1 MLAYSIRRSLW
12 ALPTMFAVLLFIFL
26 VMRVLP
32 GDPAY
37 AILGDEAPPEA
48 LELFRQNW
56 GLDKPLPHQFL
67 SYFGGL
73 MTGDLG
79 LSMAN
84 RQPIFPQILRAIPY
98 TLDLTIAGSVIGLL
112 FGVPLGVFTA
122 RNRNSFFDYLGRFI
136 SLAGLSMPTFYLGI
150 LLIFF
155 FSYKFQWFPVI
166 GGGDLSDPWSRIHH
180 LVLPALSVGLS
191 QTAYITRITR
201 SSFLEV
207 INAEFVQTARAKG
220 VIERRV
226 MYRHAL
232 RNALVPIV
240 SVVGIYVGILIG
252 SSILVT
258 IVFNRPGLGKLMVG
272 AISTHDYTMLQSIMA
287 MYAGII
293 VIVNLLTDLAYG
305 LVDPRI
311 RYGSNG

>member
-1 MLAYSIRRSLW
+1 ML
-12 ALPTMFAVLLFIFL
+12 AVLLFIFV

-37 AILGDEAPPEA
+37 AILGDEAPAEA
-48 LELFRQNW
+48 LEQFRRSW
-56 GLDKPLPHQFL
+56 GLDKPLPQQFWI
-67 SYFGGL
+67 YFSGL
-73 MTGDLG
+73 ATGDLG

-84 RQPIFPQILRAIPY
+84 RQPILPQILRAIPY
-98 TLDLTIAGSVIGLL
+98 TLDLTFAGSAIGILL
-112 FGVPLGVFTA
+112 GVPLGVFTA
-122 RNRNSFFDYLGRFI
+122 RYRNSSVDYLGRVF
-136 SLAGLSMPTFYLGI
+136 SLAGLSLPSFYLGI

-155 FSYKFQWFPVI
+155 LSFKYQWFPVI
-166 GGGDLSDPWSRIHH
+166 GGGDLSDPWSRIYH

-191 QTAYITRITR
+191 QTAYITRVTR

-220 VIERRV
+220 VRERPV
-226 MYRHAL
+226 MYKHAL

-287 MYAGII
+287 IYAGII
-293 VIVNLLTDLAYG
+293 VVVNLLTDLAYG

-311 RYGSNG
+311 RYR

>member
-1 MLAYSIRRSLW
+1 MLAYCIRRSLW
-12 ALPTMFAVLLFIFL
+12 ALPTMFAVLVFIFL

-48 LELFRQNW
+48 LEQFRHNW
-56 GLDKPLPHQFL
+56 GLDRPLPQQFAN
-67 SYFGGL
+67 YMGGL

-84 RQPIFPQILRAIPY
+84 RQPILPQLLRAMPY
-98 TLDLTIAGSVIGLL
+98 TLDLTIAGSSIGLL
-112 FGVPLGVFTA
+112 FGIPLGVLTA
-122 RNRNSFFDYLGRFI
+122 RHRNSSVDYVGRI
-136 SLAGLSMPTFYLGI
+136 VSLAGLSVPSFYLGI
-150 LLIFF
+150 LLIYFLSF
-155 FSYKFQWFPVI
+155 KYQWFPVI
-166 GGGDLSDPWSRIHH
+166 GGGDLSDPWSRLYH
-180 LVLPALSVGLS
+180 LILPALSVGLS

-207 INAEFVQTARAKG
+207 VNADFVQTARAKG
-220 VIERRV
+220 LSERPV
-226 MYRHAL
+226 MFKHAL
-232 RNALVPIV
+232 RNALVPVV
-240 SVVGIYVGILIG
+240 SVAGIYVGILIG

-272 AISTHDYTMLQSIMA
+272 AISTYDYTMLQSIMA
-287 MYAGII
+287 FYAGII

-311 RYGSNG
+311 RYS

>member
-1 MLAYSIRRSLW
+1 MLAYCIRRSLW
-12 ALPTMFAVLLFIFL
+12 ALPTMFAVLVFIFL

-48 LELFRQNW
+48 LEQFRRNW
-56 GLDKPLPHQFL
+56 GLDRPLPQQFGNYM
-67 SYFGGL
+67 SGL
-73 MTGDLG
+73 VTGDLG

-84 RQPIFPQILRAIPY
+84 RQPILPQLLRAMPY
-98 TLDLTIAGSVIGLL
+98 TLDLTIAGSAIGLL
-112 FGVPLGVFTA
+112 FGIPLGVFTA
-122 RNRNSFFDYLGRFI
+122 RHRNSSVDYVGRII
-136 SLAGLSMPTFYLGI
+136 SLAGLSVPSFYLGI

-155 FSYKFQWFPVI
+155 LSFKYQWFPVI
-166 GGGDLSDPWSRIHH
+166 GGGDLSDPWSRLYH

-191 QTAYITRITR
+191 QTAYITRVAR

-207 INAEFVQTARAKG
+207 INADFVQTARAKG
-220 VIERRV
+220 VGERLV
-226 MYRHAL
+226 MFKHAL
-232 RNALVPIV
+232 RNALVPVV
-240 SVVGIYVGILIG
+240 SVAGIYVGILIG

-287 MYAGII
+287 FYAGII
-293 VIVNLLTDLAYG
+293 VVVNLLTDLAYG

-311 RYGSNG
+311 RYS

>member
-1 MLAYSIRRSLW
+1 MLRYCIRRSLW
-12 ALPTMFAVLLFIFL
+12 ALPTMFAVLLFIFV
-26 VMRVLP
+26 VMRVMP

-37 AILGDEAPPEA
+37 AILGEEAPVEA
-48 LELFRQNW
+48 LEEFRRNW
-56 GLDKPLPHQFL
+56 GLDRPLVHQFGVYL
-67 SYFGGL
+67 GGL
-73 MTGDLG
+73 LSGDLG

-84 RQPIFPQILRAIPY
+84 RQPILPQILRALPY

-112 FGVPLGVFTA
+112 LGVPLGVLTA
-122 RNRNSFFDYLGRFI
+122 RYRNRSFDYLGRI
-136 SLAGLSMPTFYLGI
+136 VSLAGLSVPSFYLGI

-155 FSYKFQWFPVI
+155 LSFKNQWFPVI
-166 GGGDLSDPWSRIHH
+166 GGGDLSDPWSRIYH
-180 LVLPALSVGLS
+180 LILPALSVGLS
-191 QTAYITRITR
+191 QTAYITRVTR

-207 INAEFVQTARAKG
+207 INADFVQTARAKG
-220 VIERRV
+220 LREWPV
-226 MYRHAL
+226 MFKHAL
-232 RNALVPIV
+232 RNALVPVV
-240 SVVGIYVGILIG
+240 SVAGIYVGILIG

-287 MYAGII
+287 IYAGII

-311 RYGSNG
+311 RYR

>member
-1 MLAYSIRRSLW
+1 MLAYCIRRSLW
-12 ALPTMFAVLLFIFL
+12 ALPTMLAVLLFIFV

-48 LELFRQNW
+48 LEQFRRNW
-56 GLDKPLPHQFL
+56 GLDRPLPQQFVNYM
-67 SYFGGL
+67 SGL
-73 MTGDLG
+73 LTGDLG

-84 RQPIFPQILRAIPY
+84 RQPILPQLLRAMPY
-98 TLDLTIAGSVIGLL
+98 TLDLTIAGSAIGLL
-112 FGVPLGVFTA
+112 FGIPLGVLTA
-122 RNRNSFFDYLGRFI
+122 RHRNSAVDYVGRMV
-136 SLAGLSMPTFYLGI
+136 SLAGLSVPSFYLGI

-155 FSYKFQWFPVI
+155 LSYKFNWFPVI
-166 GGGDLSDPWSRIHH
+166 GGGDLSDPWSRLYH

-191 QTAYITRITR
+191 QTAYITRVTR

-207 INAEFVQTARAKG
+207 VNADFVQTARSKG
-220 VIERRV
+220 LRERPV
-226 MYRHAL
+226 MFKHAL
-232 RNALVPIV
+232 RNALVPVV
-240 SVVGIYVGILIG
+240 SVAGIYIGILIG

-287 MYAGII
+287 FYAGII

-311 RYGSNG
+311 RY

>member
-1 MLAYSIRRSLW
+1 VLAYCIRRSLW
-12 ALPTMFAVLLFIFL
+12 ALPTMLAVLVFIFV
-26 VMRVLP
+26 VMRILP

-48 LELFRQNW
+48 LEQFRRNW
-56 GLDKPLPHQFL
+56 GLDKPLVVQFSDYL
-67 SYFGGL
+67 SGL
-73 MTGDLG
+73 LTGDLG

-84 RQPIFPQILRAIPY
+84 RQPILPQIVRAMPY
-98 TLDLTIAGSVIGLL
+98 TLDLTIAGSMVGLL
-112 FGVPLGVFTA
+112 LGVPLGVLTA
-122 RNRNSFFDYLGRFI
+122 RYRNGPADYVGRIF
-136 SLAGLSMPTFYLGI
+136 SLAGLSVPSFYLGI

-155 FSYKFQWFPVI
+155 LSYKLQWFPVI

-180 LVLPALSVGLS
+180 LILPALSVGLS
-191 QTAYITRITR
+191 QTAYITRVTR

-207 INAEFVQTARAKG
+207 IHAEFVQTARAKG
-220 VIERRV
+220 LRERPV
-226 MYRHAL
+226 MYKHAL

-272 AISTHDYTMLQSIMA
+272 AISTQDYTMLQSIMA
-287 MYAGII
+287 VYAGII

-305 LVDPRI
+305 IVDPRI
-311 RYGSNG
+311 RYR

>member
-1 MLAYSIRRSLW
+1 MLAYCIRRSLW
-12 ALPTMFAVLLFIFL
+12 ALPTMFAVLVFIFL

-48 LELFRQNW
+48 LEQFRRNW
-56 GLDKPLPHQFL
+56 GLDRPLPQQFGNYM
-67 SYFGGL
+67 SGL
-73 MTGDLG
+73 LTGDLG

-84 RQPIFPQILRAIPY
+84 RQPILPQLLRAMPY
-98 TLDLTIAGSVIGLL
+98 TLDLTIAGSAIGLL
-112 FGVPLGVFTA
+112 FGIPLGVFTA
-122 RNRNSFFDYLGRFI
+122 RHRNSSVDYVGRII
-136 SLAGLSMPTFYLGI
+136 SLAGLSVPSFYLGI

-155 FSYKFQWFPVI
+155 LSFKYQWFPVI
-166 GGGDLSDPWSRIHH
+166 GGGDLSDPWSRLYH

-191 QTAYITRITR
+191 QTAYITRVTR

-207 INAEFVQTARAKG
+207 INADFVQTARAKG
-220 VIERRV
+220 VGERLV
-226 MYRHAL
+226 MFKHAL
-232 RNALVPIV
+232 RNALVPVV
-240 SVVGIYVGILIG
+240 SVAGIYVGILIG

-287 MYAGII
+287 FYAGII

-311 RYGSNG
+311 RYS

>member
-1 MLAYSIRRSLW
+1 
-12 ALPTMFAVLLFIFL
+12 
-26 VMRVLP
+26 
-32 GDPAY
+32 
-37 AILGDEAPPEA
+37 
-48 LELFRQNW
+48 
-56 GLDKPLPHQFL
+56 
-67 SYFGGL
+67 
-73 MTGDLG
+73 
-79 LSMAN
+79 
-84 RQPIFPQILRAIPY
+84 
-98 TLDLTIAGSVIGLL
+98 
-112 FGVPLGVFTA
+112 
-122 RNRNSFFDYLGRFI
+122 
-136 SLAGLSMPTFYLGI
+136 
-150 LLIFF
+150 
-155 FSYKFQWFPVI
+155 
-166 GGGDLSDPWSRIHH
+166 

-207 INAEFVQTARAKG
+207 INSEYVQTARAKG
-220 VIERRV
+220 VTERRV

-293 VIVNLLTDLAYG
+293 VVVNLLTDLAYG

-311 RYGSNG
+311 RYR

>member
-1 MLAYSIRRSLW
+1 MLAYCIRRSLW
-12 ALPTMFAVLLFIFL
+12 ALPTMFAVLLFIFV

-48 LELFRQNW
+48 LDQFRRNW
-56 GLDKPLPHQFL
+56 GLDQPLPQQFAIYM
-67 SYFGGL
+67 SGL
-73 MTGDLG
+73 LTGDLG

-84 RQPIFPQILRAIPY
+84 RQPILPQLLRAMPY
-98 TLDLTIAGSVIGLL
+98 TLDLTIAGSAIGLL
-112 FGVPLGVFTA
+112 FGIPLGVFTA
-122 RNRNSFFDYLGRFI
+122 RHRNSSVDYVGRII
-136 SLAGLSMPTFYLGI
+136 SLAGLSVPSFYLGI

-155 FSYKFQWFPVI
+155 LSFKYQWFPVI
-166 GGGDLSDPWSRIHH
+166 GGGDLSDPWSRLYH

-191 QTAYITRITR
+191 QTAYITRVTR
-201 SSFLEV
+201 SSFLDV
-207 INAEFVQTARAKG
+207 INADFVQTARAKG
-220 VIERRV
+220 LRERPV
-226 MYRHAL
+226 MFKHAL
-232 RNALVPIV
+232 RNALVPVV
-240 SVVGIYVGILIG
+240 SVAGIYVGILIG

-287 MYAGII
+287 FYAGII

-311 RYGSNG
+311 RYG

>member
-12 ALPTMFAVLLFIFL
+12 ALPTMFAVLVFIFL

-48 LELFRQNW
+48 LEQFRRSW
-56 GLDKPLPHQFL
+56 GLDKPLPHQFFAYFSGLL
-67 SYFGGL
+67 S
-73 MTGDLG
+73 GDLG

-84 RQPIFPQILRAIPY
+84 RQPILPQILRAIPY
-98 TLDLTIAGSVIGLL
+98 TLDLTIAGSLLGLL

-122 RNRNSFFDYLGRFI
+122 RYRNSSVDYLGRLL

-155 FSYKFQWFPVI
+155 FSYKLAWFPVI
-166 GGGDLSDPWSRIHH
+166 GGGDLNDPWSRIYH

-207 INAEFVQTARAKG
+207 INSEFVQTARAKG
-220 VIERRV
+220 VTERLV
-226 MYRHAL
+226 MYRHTL

-293 VIVNLLTDLAYG
+293 VVVNLLTDLAYG

-311 RYGSNG
+311 RYR

>member
-1 MLAYSIRRSLW
+1 MLSYCIRRILW
-12 ALPTMFAVLLFIFL
+12 AIPTMLAVLLFIFV

-48 LELFRQNW
+48 LEEFRINW
-56 GLDKPLPHQFL
+56 GLDKPLLFQFAHYV
-67 SYFGGL
+67 SGVI
-73 MTGDLG
+73 TGDLG

-84 RQPIFPQILRAIPY
+84 RQPILPQLWRAMPY
-98 TLDLTIAGSVIGLL
+98 TLDLTIAGSILGLI
-112 FGVPLGVFTA
+112 FGIPLGVFTA
-122 RNRNSFFDYLGRFI
+122 RYRNTSVDYFGRVF
-136 SLAGLSMPTFYLGI
+136 SLAGLSVPSFYLGI

-155 FSYKFQWFPVI
+155 LAYKSNLFPVL
-166 GGGDLSDPWSRIHH
+166 GGGDLSDPWSRFHH

-191 QTAYITRITR
+191 QTAYITRVTR

-220 VIERRV
+220 LKEGPVLFK
-226 MYRHAL
+226 HAL
-232 RNALVPIV
+232 RNALVPVV

-252 SSILVT
+252 SSIMVT

-272 AISTHDYTMLQSIMA
+272 AISTHDYSMLQSIMTI
-287 MYAGII
+287 YAGII
-293 VIVNLLTDLAYG
+293 VMVNLLTDLAYG
-305 LVDPRI
+305 FVDPRI
-311 RYGSNG
+311 RYR

>member
-1 MLAYSIRRSLW
+1 ML
-12 ALPTMFAVLLFIFL
+12 AVLLFIFV

-37 AILGDEAPPEA
+37 AILGDEAPAEA
-48 LELFRQNW
+48 LEQFRRNW
-56 GLDKPLPHQFL
+56 GLDKPLPQQFWI
-67 SYFGGL
+67 YFSGL
-73 MTGDLG
+73 ATGDLG

-84 RQPIFPQILRAIPY
+84 RQPILPQILRAIPY
-98 TLDLTIAGSVIGLL
+98 TLDLTFAGSAIGILL
-112 FGVPLGVFTA
+112 GVPLGVFTA
-122 RNRNSFFDYLGRFI
+122 RYRNSSVDYLGRVF
-136 SLAGLSMPTFYLGI
+136 SLAGLSLPSFYLGI

-155 FSYKFQWFPVI
+155 LSFKYQWFPVI
-166 GGGDLSDPWSRIHH
+166 GGGDLSDPWSRIYH

-191 QTAYITRITR
+191 QTAYITRVTR

-220 VIERRV
+220 VRERPV
-226 MYRHAL
+226 MYKHAL

-287 MYAGII
+287 IYAGII
-293 VIVNLLTDLAYG
+293 VVVNLLTDLAYG

-311 RYGSNG
+311 RYR